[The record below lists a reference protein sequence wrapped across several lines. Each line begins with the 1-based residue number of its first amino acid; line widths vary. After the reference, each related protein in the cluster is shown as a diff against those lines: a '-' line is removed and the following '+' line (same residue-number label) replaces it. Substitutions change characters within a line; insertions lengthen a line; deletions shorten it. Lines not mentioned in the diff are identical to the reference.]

1 VKAWKMRYHSCHSAQ
16 AAASSLA
23 RSFLRAGMK
32 RISADTKSV
41 RFSEPEKLVVILVSV
56 GMTDVE
62 IATRLKISRLALMER
77 IQRVLGKIGARDRL
91 EILFYGHSNTKIHEA
106 ICAWAGAS
114 KSNLAHA
121 ERAKDERV
129 KIRRKAS

>member
-1 VKAWKMRYHSCHSAQ
+1 V
-16 AAASSLA
+16 
-23 RSFLRAGMK
+23 GIK
-32 RISADTKSV
+32 RISADAKSV

-62 IATRLKISRLALMER
+62 IATRLKISRLTLMER

-91 EILFYGHSNTKIHEA
+91 EILFYGYSNTKIYET

-114 KSNLAHA
+114 KPNLAHG
-121 ERAKDERV
+121 ERAKDERG
-129 KIRRKAS
+129 KIKRKAS